1 MKYLGLLLV
10 NLLCLS
16 SAMAQVAP
24 ACKGATDA
32 DGDGVADC
40 IDKCPASK
48 PGETIGPNGC
58 PVYCAFSTE
67 PSYRF
72 STGSS
77 ELTSET
83 LANLQ
88 ESLRILKRYEDI
100 RIKVHGHSDSCLGEE
115 MSQEVSLQRAKA
127 VEKYLLENGVNSS
140 RITEVRGYGSTRP
153 MEPVPPGECATSTSN
168 RAEVNVD
175 N

>member
-1 MKYLGLLLV
+1 MKHFGLLLV

-24 ACKGATDA
+24 VCKDTIDT

-48 PGETIGPNGC
+48 FGETIGPDGC
-58 PVYCAFSTE
+58 PVYCALPTE
-67 PSYRF
+67 PGYRF
-72 STGSS
+72 SSGSS
-77 ELTSET
+77 ELTPET
-83 LANLQ
+83 IANLQ
-88 ESLRILKRYEDI
+88 DSLRVLKRYENI
-100 RIKVHGHSDSCLGEE
+100 RLKVHGHSDSCLGEE
-115 MSQEVSLQRAKA
+115 MSQKISLQRAKA
-127 VEKYLLENGVNSS
+127 VEEYLLENGVNNS

-153 MEPVPPGECATSTSN
+153 MEPLPLGECTTSTSN
-168 RAEVNVD
+168 RAEVNID